1 LREEVREDRTYFFK
15 ETLNT
20 TGAALLKP
28 HHPKYFGLLLEHIC
42 YCKATCSGEVFIF
55 LTSFTDEIT

>member
-1 LREEVREDRTYFFK
+1 LREEVREDRTCFFK

-28 HHPKYFGLLLEHIC
+28 LHLKYFWLLPENIC
-42 YCKATCSGEVFIF
+42 YCKATCSGEVYLF
-55 LTSFTDEIT
+55 LISFTDEIT